1 MTFSPDEQKAFIKD
15 VEAAYDS
22 MRTVYGREKQA
33 DGLRRCHS
41 RCASGCFEDLF
52 AGLIYDHLPQRKSYV
67 VFVDCPIRM
76 DKENP
81 RYFDFVLCRK
91 LGENSYEICYIAE
104 LKTNSGFFRDGIRDV
119 AGKVWK
125 DVDCLKT
132 HVLTA
137 SGGADKFRC
146 ARNMKF
152 DLVMYSAGSNKKE
165 TVQEAYRTLNANR
178 NALTKLIILC
188 DPSNDK
194 SVRQIARNADFKLMA
209 ERITSTL

>member
-1 MTFSPDEQKAFIKD
+1 MRFSSDEQKAFIKN

-22 MRTVYGREKQA
+22 MRMVYGRERQT
-33 DGLRRCHS
+33 DGLCRCHS

-52 AGLIYDHLPQRKSYV
+52 AGLIYDHLPRRKPYV

-91 LGENSYEICYIAE
+91 LGENNYEICYIAE

-119 AGKVWK
+119 AKKVEA
-125 DVDCLKT
+125 DVKSLKT

-146 ARNMKF
+146 ARTIKF

-165 TVQEAYRTLNANR
+165 TVQEAYRTLNADR
-178 NALTKLIILC
+178 NALTRLIILC
-188 DPSNDK
+188 NPCKDK
-194 SVRQIARNADFKLMA
+194 SVRQVARNDDFKLLA